1 MDDQDDDQDFV
12 IYGDAEEESYTSKG
26 LPDYRQKKET
36 GRTYASLHQHL
47 SKKREEESTKA
58 AFIQRG
64 GLEQRM
70 SEQPHPVQQAVYG
83 GAPFGENVI
92 ANLEARFK
100 ETAVGM
106 HAYSEEDAEP
116 ATAEPAAI
124 EAQNP
129 LAALGLQPHTMRMQ
143 QPSREDRSSH
153 DRDGISSGYHGA
165 PTNRKKRQLGGTSRV
180 AMEQFG
186 GYGSKRKTP
195 QSKQQYKFAILVKTQ
210 SK

>member
-1 MDDQDDDQDFV
+1 
-12 IYGDAEEESYTSKG
+12 
-26 LPDYRQKKET
+26 
-36 GRTYASLHQHL
+36 
-47 SKKREEESTKA
+47 
-58 AFIQRG
+58 
-64 GLEQRM
+64 M

-116 ATAEPAAI
+116 ATAEPAAT
-124 EAQNP
+124 EVQNP

-153 DRDGISSGYHGA
+153 DRDGISSGYHWA

-195 QSKQQYKFAILVKTQ
+195 QSKQQYKFAIRETRAMAGEHTVMKTAVPDILKTLKGLDAPTPRFENLHLKSQ
-210 SK
+210 DS